1 MTTINTMED
10 LMRLLDESP
19 EWLAAVRARVLTPEL
34 LALPEQLARL
44 SQTVSEFAATTTA
57 AITELQAGQEEL
69 RQGQQRLEGRVDELQ
84 QGQEELR
91 QGQDELRQGQKMLEG
106 RVDELQQGQEELRQG
121 QQRLEG
127 RVDELQQGQD
137 ELREGQQ
144 RLEGRVD
151 ELQEGQ
157 DELRQGQ
164 RRLEGA
170 VGDLRG
176 LAAGRQ
182 AAEEADLIAR
192 SMGLVWTRTLSRS
205 EIWDFAES
213 PDAAGIPARDL
224 RSFRR
229 ADLLLEVVDPATNQ
243 PCYVT
248 VEASYTADERDTN
261 RAVRN
266 ADYMTRFTG
275 RPARAAIAALHVDN
289 RIKPLI
295 DSGQVAWHELG
306 EDTLT
311 PE

>member
-57 AITELQAGQEEL
+57 AITELQAGQ
-69 RQGQQRLEGRVDELQ
+69 QRLEARQDRLEA
-84 QGQEELR
+84 GQEELR

-106 RVDELQQGQEELRQG
+106 RVDELQQGQDELREG

-127 RVDELQQGQD
+127 RVDELQQGQE
-137 ELREGQQ
+137 ELRQGQQ

-170 VGDLRG
+170 VGDLRD

-192 SMGLVWTRTLSRS
+192 SMGLVWTRTLARS

-243 PCYVT
+243 PSYVT